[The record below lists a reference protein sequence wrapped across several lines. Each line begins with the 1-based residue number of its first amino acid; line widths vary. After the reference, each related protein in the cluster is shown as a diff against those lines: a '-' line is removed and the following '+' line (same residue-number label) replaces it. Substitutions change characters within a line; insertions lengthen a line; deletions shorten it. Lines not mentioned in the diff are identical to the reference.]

1 MNKILWCLTNKL
13 DASFFSPPFSF
24 ILKRRFVVSRGDVIS
39 MCIKFKSQ
47 VSWKR
52 EGVKNTIISFYSVL
66 SIPWVLVSQ
75 NVSLRQQPASHGLIR
90 NTECQAHPDCLNP
103 SILTRS

>member
-1 MNKILWCLTNKL
+1 MNKILWYLTNKL
-13 DASFFSPPFSF
+13 DESFFSPPFSF

-39 MCIKFKSQ
+39 VYIRFKSQ

-52 EGVKNTIISFYSVL
+52 EGVRNIIISFYSVL
-66 SIPWVLVSQ
+66 SIPWSLFLKV
-75 NVSLRQQPASHGLIR
+75 LRQQPESHGLIR
-90 NTECQAHPDCLNP
+90 NAECQAYPDCLDP